1 MQNKWESWN
10 YKKEKSM
17 TKAYILFEMQQFQYG
32 NNTHDFSL
40 DFIQGSIGNN
50 YKVCQHF
57 IWKYSYIVSMIKM
70 YR

>member
-1 MQNKWESWN
+1 
-10 YKKEKSM
+10 M